1 MVAVERFEK
10 RDTWPNYKGDQV
22 AEIEFGTM
30 YF

>member
-1 MVAVERFEK
+1 MVAVERFGK
-10 RDTWPNYKGDQV
+10 RDTWPNYEGGQV